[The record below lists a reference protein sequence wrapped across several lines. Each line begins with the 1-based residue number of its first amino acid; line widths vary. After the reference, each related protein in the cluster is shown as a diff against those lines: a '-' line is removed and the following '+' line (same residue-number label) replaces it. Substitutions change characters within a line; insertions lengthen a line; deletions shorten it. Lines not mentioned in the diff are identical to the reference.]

1 MIYRVSACFALL
13 VLFCPVSGYTQT
25 SIKVPLDQA
34 SFAWTVPPSGT
45 SNSPADK
52 HTIVCGNVSVDVP
65 MPATSKPVRD
75 VIPGVGTYSCS
86 LYASNS
92 FGRQVEPNVPFP
104 TFEAG
109 LIPSAPT
116 NPRLEAIP

>member
-1 MIYRVSACFALL
+1 MILLLAIMLAFPTLVSA
-13 VLFCPVSGYTQT
+13 QT
-25 SIKVPLDQA
+25 TLKVPFDQA
-34 SFAWTVPPSGT
+34 SFAWTVPPSGPT
-45 SNSPADK
+45 NSPADK
-52 HTIVCGNVSVDVP
+52 HTIVCGTISVDVP

-75 VIPGVGTYSCS
+75 VVPVVGTYSCS

-109 LIPSAPT
+109 LVPLAPI
-116 NPRLEAIP
+116 NPRLEVLP